1 MPFDMDEARVK
12 TIKKLKKKLA
22 RYEQVEIEKMVE
34 EKWDEATEKIASQL
48 ATALKEN
55 EKLKKQKTKK
65 LPAGFVMIEQK
76 SFDKV
81 AKDLMKVSEEKKQL
95 EKENKEL
102 KEKLEFQTES
112 WEKGWETGKSDTWD
126 EIDDAVK
133 PLKEEITKLKQ
144 FKSEVIDA
152 MKYDDDL
159 DDEDIIRGIRGMEE
173 EIIGECELKEEITKL
188 KAEIDDAVEN
198 HFADLKLRETTHKEW
213 DTLQEELLYYQFYTY
228 TVGLLDDLTKEDVDN
243 FTDSQVQRKTLY
255 ERIGYDEEP
264 DRCVS
269 CDKTF
274 DLSYT
279 MRHADKETKQKY
291 DEYFGSED
299 DGGDLCTECLHK

>member
-1 MPFDMDEARVK
+1 MPAFDMDQARVQ

-34 EKWDEATEKIASQL
+34 DKWDEATEKIASQL

-65 LPAGFVMIEQK
+65 LPAGFVMVEEK

-81 AKDLMKVSEEKKQL
+81 AKDLEKVSEEKKQL
-95 EKENKEL
+95 EVELEDATYREDSMFHTLNKKRKEESEWAL
-102 KEKLEFQTES
+102 KKIAQ
-112 WEKGWETGKSDTWD
+112 
-126 EIDDAVK
+126 
-133 PLKEEITKLKQ
+133 LKEEN
-144 FKSEVIDA
+144 EA
-152 MKYDDDL
+152 
-159 DDEDIIRGIRGMEE
+159 
-173 EIIGECELKEEITKL
+173 L

-213 DTLQEELLYYQFYTY
+213 DTLQEELLYYKFYAY

-255 ERIGYDEEP
+255 DAIGYDEEP
-264 DRCVS
+264 
-269 CDKTF
+269 
-274 DLSYT
+274 
-279 MRHADKETKQKY
+279 AQ
-291 DEYFGSED
+291 
-299 DGGDLCTECLHK
+299 